1 MTTVDN
7 VLGSI
12 AVAKYRKWAK
22 SPSELKEAFKNAI
35 LAINSLMIVKAELDN
50 FVEMGVDVI
59 VLLKLGPN
67 MKRKIKS
74 FTGRKIPKTMDE
86 FVEAVSDYDLHRVE
100 MLVRYSEGAY
110 ELEAQCIPYLVEK
123 SKRKGTREILPI
135 QIDLAF
141 AECAGFLDAVF
152 VGGMGCERIL
162 SPRPLKSKPSAHE
175 IMVNVSKIR
184 TQLTDRLRDSLKRAT
199 KEVLIAG
206 WLGRFII
213 PDFKSCV
220 ERGVELKLITHK
232 PQEAEGTKG
241 ATDKA
246 EAFKELKQFLRA
258 DNVRLLPSCHARMVL
273 IDERIVFVGSMDL
286 DSEAL
291 AERDEAA
298 IISDDDEVVG
308 KARQFFEEL
317 FSKGA
322 KPTW

>member
-1 MTTVDN
+1 LTTVEN
-7 VLGSI
+7 VIGSI
-12 AVAKYRKWAK
+12 AIAKYRKWAK
-22 SPSELKEAFKNAI
+22 SPSELKQAFRNAV
-35 LAINSLMIVKAELDN
+35 LAIKKLDVSAELEN
-50 FVEMGVDVI
+50 FVQMRHDVI
-59 VLLKLGPN
+59 PIIKATPSA
-67 MKRKIKS
+67 KRAFESVIGFKM
-74 FTGRKIPKTMDE
+74 PKTVGE
-86 FVEAVSDYDLHRVE
+86 FIEGIEGSTIYQVE

-110 ELEAQCIPYLVEK
+110 ELETQCIPYLVEK
-123 SKRKGTREILPI
+123 SKRIGKREILPI

-162 SPRPLKSKPSAHE
+162 SPRPLKSRPSAHE
-175 IMVNVSKIR
+175 IVVNVSKIR
-184 TQLTDRLRDSLKRAT
+184 TQLTDRLRNSLKRAT

-213 PDFKSCV
+213 PDLKSCV
-220 ERGVELKLITHK
+220 ERGVELKLVTHK
-232 PQEAEGTKG
+232 PQDAEGTKG

-298 IISDDDEVVG
+298 ITSDDNEVVG